1 MEDAYYFSQGRL
13 VPNNTYL
20 KFVDANNARYIKNG
34 NVDNDIETGSNN
46 ENTNNGDTKNTRN
59 AWNAWNSWNSWN
71 AYEKFY
77 NLSLFRH
84 RKFQIF
90 SPSILR
96 YK

>member
-46 ENTNNGDTKNTRN
+46 ENTGDTKNTRN
-59 AWNAWNSWNSWN
+59 AWNAWN

-77 NLSLFRH
+77 NLSLFRP